1 MSLSTSVWII
11 LILLGIGLAIY
22 PQVLGYRFSIVP
34 LVTRV
39 IGALIALAALMG
51 TSYIVIDADA
61 VGHLKRIYLGNAMPP
76 GRIIAFRGEN
86 GPQAEILPPGLNL
99 RPLLKVLYEV
109 EEVRVVE
116 VPVGQY
122 GLITARDGLPLG
134 EGEFLARGWSE
145 GVVSNMLEADYFLTH
160 KGVKGPQLTVLKPGK
175 YRLNRYLFNVEL
187 RPALEVK
194 AGEVAVIKSNVEER
208 SDCPS
213 KTLGAREDDLGG
225 LAVPL
230 VPQGCAGVWDRPLL
244 PSYYYLNGVAYTAT
258 IIPTRVQ
265 TWSYKG
271 GYTARKL
278 HVSVSQE
285 GKIEQREAEALEVSI
300 PEDAADGA
308 VILTVEGWRVPLE
321 LRALVQVEP
330 GNAPRVVASVGNLT
344 EVEDKIITPAIR
356 SIVRN
361 ETGREPDPA
370 RGIEGT
376 RVMDLITKRAEL
388 ERTVER
394 AIVPEG
400 LKAGVTIK
408 EVRFADP
415 VIPPELLLARQR
427 TQLAEQLRNTY
438 AEEKRA
444 QDERIKTEKARATA
458 DQQDDLVRAEIA
470 VQVAEQTKLKLQK
483 EGEGE
488 KLRLTEIA
496 AGQQAQTDV
505 LGQDRVLQLALMKE
519 VLAAAKENPAL
530 VKVPTVL
537 VQGEDTGGLSGPAA
551 VLGAS
556 NIIQWLE
563 RREGA
568 PDTEPPA
575 SPRQRPATPPGRS
588 PAPAQE

>member
-1 MSLSTSVWII
+1 MAWIV
-11 LILLGIGLAIY
+11 LIGLGIGLMIY
-22 PQVLGYRFSIVP
+22 PQIVSPRFNIPP
-34 LVTRV
+34 LWVRAG
-39 IGALIALAALMG
+39 GALIALVALMS
-51 TSYIVIDADA
+51 TSYTVIDADA
-61 VGHLKRIYLGNAMPP
+61 VGHLKRIYTGSAMAP
-76 GRIIAFRGEN
+76 GRIIAHQGEN
-86 GPQAEILPPGLNL
+86 GPQAEVLPPGLNL
-99 RPLLKVLYEV
+99 RPLLNVLYEV
-109 EEVRVVE
+109 EEQRVVE
-116 VPVGQY
+116 VPGGHY
-122 GLITARDGLPLG
+122 GLVTARDGVPLRA
-134 EGEFLARGWSE
+134 GEFLARGWPE
-145 GVVSNMLEADYFLTH
+145 TEVSNMLEAEYFLTH
-160 KGVKGPQLTVLKPGK
+160 KGVKGPQLTVLRPGK
-175 YRLNRYLFNVEL
+175 YRLNRYLFHVDL

-194 AGEVAVIKSNVEER
+194 AGEVAVIKSNIEER
-208 SDCPS
+208 GDCPS
-213 KTLGAREDDLGG
+213 VSLETSEDG

-230 VPQGCAGVWDRPLL
+230 VPQGCIGVWDTPLL
-244 PSYYYLNGVAYTAT
+244 PNHYYLNDVAYTAT

-278 HVSVSQE
+278 HLSVSQE
-285 GKIEQREAEALEVSI
+285 GKIEQREAEPLEVSV

-330 GNAPRVVASVGNLT
+330 QNAPRVVASVGTLI

-394 AIVPEG
+394 AIIPEG

-519 VLAAAKENPAL
+519 VLAAARDNPDL

-537 VQGEDTGGLSGPAA
+537 VQGEDAGGLTGPAA

-556 NIIQWLE
+556 NIIRWLE
-563 RREGA
+563 RGGGA
-568 PDTEPPA
+568 PHGEGRRNVPSRSLPRAAEPGA
-575 SPRQRPATPPGRS
+575 SAPRS
-588 PAPAQE
+588 E

>member
-1 MSLSTSVWII
+1 MGWII
-11 LILLGIGLAIY
+11 LIVLGIGLAVY
-22 PQVLGYRFSIVP
+22 PQVLGNRVTIAP
-34 LVTRV
+34 LVTRA
-39 IGALIALAALMG
+39 IGAVIALAALMS
-51 TSYIVIDADA
+51 TSYTVIDADA
-61 VGHLKRIYLGNAMPP
+61 VGHLKRIYMGSPMGP

-99 RPLLKVLYEV
+99 RPLLNVLYEV
-109 EEVRVVE
+109 EEVPVVE
-116 VPVGQY
+116 VPGGHY

-134 EGEFLARGWSE
+134 EGEFLAGGWSE
-145 GVVSNMLEADYFLTH
+145 GEVSNMLEADYFLTH

-175 YRLNRYLFNVEL
+175 YRLNRYLFNAEL

-194 AGEVAVIKSNVEER
+194 AGEVAVIKSNVEEQ

-213 KTLGAREDDLGG
+213 TSLGARADDLGG

-230 VPQGCAGVWDRPLL
+230 VPQGCIGVWDTPLL
-244 PSYYYLNGVAYTAT
+244 PNYYYLNEVAYTAT

-278 HVSVSQE
+278 HLSVSQE
-285 GKIEQREAEALEVSI
+285 GKIEQREEQPVDVPV

-330 GNAPRVVASVGNLT
+330 NNAPRVVASVGTLI

-370 RGIEGT
+370 HGIEGT

-519 VLAAAKENPAL
+519 VLAAATENPAL

-537 VQGEDTGGLSGPAA
+537 VQGEDAGGLTGPAA

-563 RREGA
+563 RRKPVPEAERRGTRRPRTA
-568 PDTEPPA
+568 NVPS
-575 SPRQRPATPPGRS
+575 SPEAETR
-588 PAPAQE
+588 E

>member
-1 MSLSTSVWII
+1 MAWII
-11 LILLGIGLAIY
+11 LILLGIGLAAY
-22 PQVLGYRFSIVP
+22 PQLIMYRFGLAPMV
-34 LVTRV
+34 VRAGGV
-39 IGALIALAALMG
+39 IIALGALMS
-51 TSYIVIDADA
+51 TSYTVIDADA
-61 VGHLKRIYLGNAMPP
+61 VGHLKRIYLGSAMDP
-76 GRIIAFRGEN
+76 GRIIAYRGEN
-86 GPQAEILPPGLNL
+86 GPQAEVLPPGLNL
-99 RPLLKVLYEV
+99 RPLLTVLYEV
-109 EEVRVVE
+109 EEMPIVE
-116 VPVGQY
+116 VLPGQY
-122 GLITARDGLPLG
+122 GLLTARDGQPLG
-134 EGEFLARGWSE
+134 SGEFLARGWPE
-145 GVVSNMLEADYFLTH
+145 GEVSRMLEADYFLTH

-175 YRLNRYLFNVEL
+175 YRLNRYLFNVVM

-194 AGEVAVIKSNVEER
+194 AGEVAVIKSNVAER
-208 SDCPS
+208 RDCPS
-213 KTLGAREDDLGG
+213 TAFGDRQGDAEG

-230 VPQGCAGVWDRPLL
+230 VPQGCVGVWDTPLL
-244 PSYYYLNGVAYTAT
+244 PNYYYLNEVAYTPT

-265 TWSYKG
+265 TWTYKG

-278 HVSVSQE
+278 NLSVSQE
-285 GKIEQREAEALEVSI
+285 GRIEQREAEPVEVAV

-308 VILTVEGWRVPLE
+308 VLLTVEGWRVPLE

-361 ETGREPDPA
+361 ETGREPDPEH
-370 RGIEGT
+370 GVEGT

-394 AIVPEG
+394 AIIPEG

-444 QDERIKTEKARATA
+444 QEERIKTEKARATA

-496 AGQQAQTDV
+496 AGQEAQTLV

-519 VLAAAKENPAL
+519 ILAAARENPAL

-537 VQGEDTGGLSGPAA
+537 VQGQDAGGLSGPAA

-556 NIIQWLE
+556 NIVQWLE
-563 RREGA
+563 KRQAATDAKPRDTRRPRAAKPEPGA
-568 PDTEPPA
+568 DARE
-575 SPRQRPATPPGRS
+575 
-588 PAPAQE
+588 